1 VAVKVRR
8 QYAGGAAATTLGGSL
23 ASAGVTTFSI
33 ASATGWP
40 ASTTTPFYVVVSPQT
55 ASEEKMLVTLN
66 GTTVTVVT
74 RGADGTT
81 ANTHAAGAS
90 IYPVITA
97 VDLDEA
103 NELASKYA
111 STGAMVY
118 QGASTF
124 TELTVGSSDHVL
136 KVASGVPS
144 WGQVDTAGIADNAVT
159 SAKIAANTV
168 AAGDI
173 ADAFKKLVCPV
184 GTITAFG
191 GTTAP
196 TGWLLCDGNAI
207 SGGYTELIALVGA
220 NTPDMRGR
228 FPLGDNASLTLLGT
242 GGSVTITT
250 NQLPSHNHANTASA
264 TTSVSLSD
272 PGHGHSVNQS
282 NAGSHDHTWSVSD
295 SGSHQHRMTVDQ
307 LDSTVA
313 HGHGTDGTLMSGTSA
328 TPEGTTAAFTDTG
341 VAGYEG
347 KHAHSGTTSSAGD
360 HGHGVS
366 VNGNTTG
373 ITVSSATTSVTMT
386 NAQAGGG
393 ADYYQPYLVVNYII
407 KHDY

>member
-1 VAVKVRR
+1 VAVKTRR
-8 QYAGGAAATTLGGSL
+8 QYAGGAAATTIGGAL

-40 ASTTTPFYVVVSPQT
+40 ASTTVPFYVVVSPQT
-55 ASEEKMLVTLN
+55 SSEEKMLVTLN
-66 GTTVTVVT
+66 GQTVTVVT

-81 ANTHAAGAS
+81 ANTHASGAA
-90 IYPVITA
+90 IYPVVTA

-103 NELASKYA
+103 NELTSSYA
-111 STGAMVY
+111 HTGAIVY
-118 QGASTF
+118 QGVTTF
-124 TELTVGSSDHVL
+124 NELTVGSTDHVL
-136 KVASGVPS
+136 KVAAGVPT
-144 WGQVDTAGIADNAVT
+144 WGQVDTAGIADSAVT

-196 TGWLLCDGNAI
+196 TGWLLCDGSAI
-207 SGGYTELIALVGA
+207 AGGYTELIALVGV
-220 NTPDMRGR
+220 NTPDLKGR
-228 FPLGDNASLTLLGT
+228 FPIGDNASLTLLGQ
-242 GGSVTITT
+242 GGSATITT
-250 NQLPSHNHANTASA
+250 NQIPSHSHANTASA
-264 TTSVSLSD
+264 STSVSLSD
-272 PGHGHSVNQS
+272 PGHGHTVNQS
-282 NAGSHDHTWSVSD
+282 NAGGHDHTWSTGG
-295 SGSHQHRMTVDQ
+295 GSHQHSLYVDQ

-328 TPEGTTAAFTDTG
+328 TPEGNTRAYTETSN
-341 VAGYEG
+341 AGYEG
-347 KHAHSGTTSSAGD
+347 NHSHSGTTSAVGD
-360 HGHGVS
+360 HGHSVS

-373 ITVSSATTSVTMT
+373 ISVSSASTTVTMT

-393 ADYYQPYLVVNYII
+393 QDYYPPYVVVNFII